1 MRGVRGRL
9 VESGLDGLE
18 IVIRVNYNDRWSFG
32 ETRSLERFETEI
44 SPIHRSTSTVH
55 YRVFRRR
62 FGVVSSFTGVVRV

>member
-1 MRGVRGRL
+1 MI
-9 VESGLDGLE
+9 DGAS
-18 IVIRVNYNDRWSFG
+18 VIRG
-32 ETRSLERFETEI
+32 LLERFETEI